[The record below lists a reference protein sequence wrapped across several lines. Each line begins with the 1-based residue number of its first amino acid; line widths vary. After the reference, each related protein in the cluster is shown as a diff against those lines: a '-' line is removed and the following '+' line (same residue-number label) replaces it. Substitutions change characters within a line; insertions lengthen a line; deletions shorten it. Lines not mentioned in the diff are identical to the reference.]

1 MGTMFLGENLLSW
14 LLLAL
19 GGALGVGNVLAIIR
33 PPLDPETGEPRLVPK
48 GRSGAMAAI
57 GFVVAIWG
65 LASLIKG

>member
-1 MGTMFLGENLLSW
+1 MGTMFLGENLLAW

-33 PPLDPETGEPRLVPK
+33 PPLDPETGEPRVVPQ

>member
-1 MGTMFLGENLLSW
+1 MGTMFLGENLLAL

-33 PPLDPETGEPRLVPK
+33 PPLDSETGEPRVVPK

>member
-1 MGTMFLGENLLSW
+1 MFLGENLLAW

-33 PPLDPETGEPRLVPK
+33 PPLDPETGEPRVVSK

-57 GFVVAIWG
+57 GVVVAIWG
-65 LASLIKG
+65 FASLIKG